1 MEGWMRYNVVAML
14 SHCQWDKMK
23 THQKNKARQEAV
35 YIVCYENQMI
45 HLNVLYQV

>member
-1 MEGWMRYNVVAML
+1 ML
-14 SHCQWDKMK
+14 FLYHCKLDEMK
-23 THQKNKARQEAV
+23 TPHKKKARQEAV